1 MAMPIRPKIYHI
13 CHVDRLPSILAS
25 QGLFSDAKVM
35 HHALPGTTV
44 GMHHIKQRRLTE
56 LYLDSRPGLLVGECV
71 PFYFCPRS
79 VMLYLIYRRNSELT
93 YQGGQESIV
102 HLEADLH
109 ETVAWADANARRWAF
124 TLSNA
129 GSRYFEDRADLRQL
143 NEIDWDAVQS
153 NRWQQ
158 CKEDK
163 QSEFLLEESFPWA
176 LVRRIGVHNERT
188 YAQVLHSLQQQQH
201 KPTVEVRAEW
211 YY

>member
-1 MAMPIRPKIYHI
+1 MAMPVRPKIYHI

-79 VMLYLIYRRNSELT
+79 VMLYLIYRRSSELT

-109 ETVAWADANARRWAF
+109 ETVGWADANARRWAF

-158 CKEDK
+158 CKEAK

>member
-1 MAMPIRPKIYHI
+1 MAMPIRPRIYHI

-93 YQGGQESIV
+93 FQGGQESII

-129 GSRYFEDRADLRQL
+129 GSRYFEDRADLCQL

-158 CKEDK
+158 CKEAK

>member
-1 MAMPIRPKIYHI
+1 MAMPIRPKLYHI

-109 ETVAWADANARRWAF
+109 EAVAWADANARRWAF

-163 QSEFLLEESFPWA
+163 QSEFLIEESFPWA

>member
-143 NEIDWDAVQS
+143 NEIDWDSVQS

-158 CKEDK
+158 CKEAK